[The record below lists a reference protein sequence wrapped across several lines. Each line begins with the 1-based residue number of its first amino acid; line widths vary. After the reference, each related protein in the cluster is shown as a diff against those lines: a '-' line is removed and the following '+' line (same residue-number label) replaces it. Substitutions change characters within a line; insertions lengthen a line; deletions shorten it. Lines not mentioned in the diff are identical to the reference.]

1 MAVTMVHTRNRPDTP
16 DGHLEIESTA
26 DRPGVAEEN
35 AQPSPLP
42 NLLGGGPEHIPR
54 FNLENP
60 NPVLT
65 EVTPETR
72 MMENMMR
79 MMNAAMAQQQELFMK
94 LLDERDA
101 NNRRREAIGENVG
114 TGSGDAEVLVN
125 TEETRMTGGKDK
137 EKEKESGCSYKMFDN
152 AIFSVILRPQFP

>member
-1 MAVTMVHTRNRPDTP
+1 MTVFMVHTRNMPETSE
-16 DGHLEIESTA
+16 GYIEIESTA

-35 AQPSPLP
+35 AQPPPLP
-42 NLLGGGPEHIPR
+42 NLLGGGPEQIPR

-79 MMNAAMAQQQELFMK
+79 MTNVVMTQQQELFMK
-94 LLDERDA
+94 LLDDRDA
-101 NNRRREAIGENVG
+101 NNRRRETI
-114 TGSGDAEVLVN
+114 
-125 TEETRMTGGKDK
+125 
-137 EKEKESGCSYKMFDN
+137 
-152 AIFSVILRPQFP
+152 